1 MSHECASRGG
11 LVAGSACQ
19 ALADGCSGLCANDS
33 TGLSACE
40 YLGGC
45 RPEGELCRRETDCCG
60 FNAGAGR

>member
-1 MSHECASRGG
+1 MRLAGRLGG
-11 LVAGSACQ
+11 RLGLPGAGGR
-19 ALADGCSGLCANDS
+19 LLGLCANDS